1 MIKHLQSI
9 FSIIDKLY
17 QKAISGLKKN
27 FRKLAACTLNSN
39 Q

>member
-17 QKAISGLKKN
+17 QKAISGLKKLSEISGLYV
-27 FRKLAACTLNSN
+27 K
-39 Q
+39 